1 MENHGERAR
10 RIFLMKFAVA
20 ASAQSNKKP
29 VELFRIGFHSCGFL
43 YTNRHPAEQKKKS
56 HFPPRTSFQLQ
67 IISSSI
73 FSLI

>member
-1 MENHGERAR
+1 MENGPGGF
-10 RIFLMKFAVA
+10 FLMKFAVA

-29 VELFRIGFHSCGFL
+29 VELFLIGFHSCGFL

-67 IISSSI
+67 IISFLHQ
-73 FSLI
+73 FSH